1 MSTKMGASVSY
12 SNGPPNFA
20 DARAVQLIATHS
32 VISSDLYVCERVSEW
47 KWREKKN
54 VKKRNIQ
61 NSR

>member
-32 VISSDLYVCERVSEW
+32 VISSDRTPDEEHVYVPD
-47 KWREKKN
+47 
-54 VKKRNIQ
+54 
-61 NSR
+61 